1 LVELGIYPAANPLD
15 STSKMLEPRI
25 VGIEHYEVAQEVK
38 RILQHYENLKDI
50 IAILGMSELS
60 EEDRNLVYRARKLQK
75 FLSQP
80 FFVAES
86 YSGRAGKYVP
96 LKETV
101 ASFKE
106 IVEGRCDDMPEDAFY
121 MVGNIEEAKAKAKQ
135 LLAEGE
141 EKTKVKVK
149 KEEYV

>member
-1 LVELGIYPAANPLD
+1 
-15 STSKMLEPRI
+15 SKMLDPRI
-25 VGIEHYEVAQEVK
+25 VGKEHYEVAQEVK

-60 EEDRNLVYRARKLQK
+60 EEDRKLVYRARKLQK
-75 FLSQP
+75 YLSQP

-86 YSGRAGKYVP
+86 YSGRAGKYVS

-101 ASFKE
+101 AGFKE
-106 IVEGRCDDMPEDAFY
+106 IVEGRCDDLPEDAFY
-121 MVGNIEEAKAKAKQ
+121 MVGNIEEAKEKARKLVEEEQARAK
-135 LLAEGE
+135 
-141 EKTKVKVK
+141 VSVK

>member
-1 LVELGIYPAANPLD
+1 NPLD
-15 STSKMLEPRI
+15 SSSKMLDPRI
-25 VGIEHYEVAQEVK
+25 VGKEHYEVAQEVK

-60 EEDRNLVYRARKLQK
+60 EEDRKLVYRARKLQK
-75 FLSQP
+75 YLSQP

-86 YSGRAGKYVP
+86 YSGRAGKYVS

-101 ASFKE
+101 AGFKE
-106 IVEGRCDDMPEDAFY
+106 IVEGRCDDLPEDAFY
-121 MVGNIEEAKAKAKQ
+121 MVGNIEEAKEKARKLVEEEQARAK
-135 LLAEGE
+135 
-141 EKTKVKVK
+141 VSVK